1 MAGSTFGLPVLRTHA
16 GLLSMRP
23 AALAPFLLMMHP
35 MVAQPPNGDC
45 ATALTLCAQQS
56 QAGNN
61 TGATGPIPAFCQPG
75 ANQLWYSFTTN
86 SQGGVV
92 NVAVNGIDCADDAGA
107 DNELSVQVLSGD
119 GSCTPAAFQSVSA
132 GGCQQD
138 SLDFVVGTEPLLPDT
153 MYWVVVSGMADS
165 GTPAQCAFSLTL
177 GGPGADIVGVD
188 FSAGPDVSLADG
200 ASTQLDA
207 TGGTTYTWT
216 PTSGLSGNGIPD
228 PFAQPTETTIYTV
241 TTELNGCTYTD
252 QVLVEVQRL
261 IDPPNTITPNG
272 DGKNDT
278 WVIPGITD
286 YPEADV
292 KIYDRWG
299 QRVFNAV
306 GYRTPFDGGGLPT
319 GTYYWVIE
327 LNVLEGRAEPYTG
340 FLTIVN

>member
-1 MAGSTFGLPVLRTHA
+1 
-16 GLLSMRP
+16 MRP
-23 AALAPFLLMMHP
+23 AATLFLLTLLQP
-35 MVAQPPNGDC
+35 AGAQPPNGDC
-45 ATALTLCAQQS
+45 ATAQTLCAQQPL
-56 QAGNN
+56 AGNN

-86 SQGGVV
+86 SVGGVV
-92 NVAVNGIDCADDAGA
+92 NVSIDAIDCGNDTAA

-119 GSCTPAAFQSVSA
+119 GNCTPSAFGSVSA

-138 SLDFVVGTEPLLPDT
+138 SVPFTVSTEPLLPDSL
-153 MYWVVVSGMADS
+153 YWVVVSGMADS
-165 GTPAQCAFSLTL
+165 GTPAQCAFVLTL
-177 GGPGADIVGVD
+177 GGPGANIVGVD
-188 FSAGPDVSLADG
+188 FSAGADVVIPDG
-200 ASTQLDA
+200 GSTQLEA

-216 PTSGLSGNGIPD
+216 PTSGLSGDDIPD
-228 PFAQPTETTIYTV
+228 PIAEPTQSTIYTV

-252 QVLVEVQRL
+252 DVVVSVVRL

-272 DGKNDT
+272 DGRNDT
-278 WVIPGITD
+278 WIIPGISD

-292 KIYDRWG
+292 RIYDRWG
-299 QRVFNAV
+299 QRVYNAV

-327 LNVLEGRAEPYTG
+327 LNRLEGRSVPYTG